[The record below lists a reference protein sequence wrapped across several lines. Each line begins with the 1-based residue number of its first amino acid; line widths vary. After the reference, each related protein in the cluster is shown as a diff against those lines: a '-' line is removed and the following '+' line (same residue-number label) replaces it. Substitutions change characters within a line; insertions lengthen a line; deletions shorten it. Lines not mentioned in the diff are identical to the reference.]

1 MTKRKQ
7 NIDTDQPVSSKQL
20 SGEDQP
26 VILVGGGTIL
36 VNPDKSDTLKGASE
50 VICPPYYQ
58 VIQMISSTL
67 TGKKLYVTNA
77 LSGWLCN
84 ANFDWMVI

>member
-1 MTKRKQ
+1 MTNRKEY
-7 NIDTDQPVSSKQL
+7 IDIDQSVSSKQL

-26 VILVGGGTIL
+26 VILVGGGSIL

-58 VIQMISSTL
+58 VI
-67 TGKKLYVTNA
+67 N
-77 LSGWLCN
+77 
-84 ANFDWMVI
+84 MVF